1 MAEYAGLSVLTEGYP
16 LQKGE
21 LVQVQCVHTEV
32 EHSHTTGWT
41 IVKE

>member
-1 MAEYAGLSVLTEGYP
+1 MAEYAGLSILTEGYP

-21 LVQVQCVHTEV
+21 LVQVQHVHTEV
-32 EHSHTTGWT
+32 EHSHAAGCT